1 MKFTFLTMKKIVL
14 FLLIFAV
21 NNTAFAQKD
30 STKVDTKVT
39 NKKGLPLKEARSLSI
54 KTDTGTWLS
63 LDVSPDGKTL
73 AFDLLG
79 DLYLLPISGGKAK
92 RITEGLAFDSQPKFS
107 PDGESLLFL
116 SDRSGG
122 NNVWTLNIEKGDTLQ
137 ITKGDTKNVQSAVW
151 SPDGKYVAV
160 SQGIRNLKLH
170 LYHIDGGSGTQLI
183 SEPERL
189 KTVEPNFSAD
199 GRYIWFSKRMGA
211 WQYNASLPQY
221 QLAVYDRDTG
231 KTENRT
237 SRYGSAFSPT
247 LSPDGKWLVY
257 GSRWNDQTG
266 LVARDLE
273 NGMEKWL
280 AYPVQRDEQESIAPL
295 GVLPGMAFTP
305 DSQHLIASYGGKI
318 HSIPINGGAAKNIP
332 FEVEEKV
339 ALGAQLKF
347 DYPMSDA
354 SDFTVTQIRDPKVAP
369 DGKSI
374 AFTAL
379 NRLYKMD
386 ILTKKIMRLT
396 NFEFTEAMPS
406 WSPDSKEIAFVTWD
420 TSQGGHLY
428 KVAANGKGKPIK
440 LSEEAALYTE
450 PAWNKNGKIVLFS
463 GSQQQFK
470 QATGPYSLMRKKDLI
485 WVSAQGSSSN
495 FIANTDNNSNPHFVD
510 TDDRI
515 YLYNGS
521 KGLISIRWDGT
532 DTKTYAK
539 VEGITVYGSIYD
551 DQHLLSDHP
560 EAPKKTPSKASKVIK
575 APKGDYALAQINNDI
590 YVVTIP
596 YVGAKAIKINTGKPE
611 SASFP
616 SMKLTELGGQFP
628 SWDKNGT
635 TVYWSLG
642 KTLFRFN
649 VDEAKRMKKLAD
661 AAKKE
666 KEANKNDHTAA
677 KDKKEDQEE
686 DKEEDK
692 DKFKYTPKETK
703 IEVVVQRDIPKSK
716 IAIVNATII
725 TMNADEIIENG
736 TVLIENNRIKAV
748 GKTST
753 MTIADDVHTIDA
765 KGKYIIPGFVD
776 THAHLRPAWGI
787 HKNESWAYAAN
798 LAYGVTTTRDPQT
811 GTTDVLTYA
820 DMVEAGMMTGPRI
833 YSTGPGVG
841 YWGYNIKSLE
851 HARNVLKQ
859 YSEHYN
865 TKTIKM
871 YLTGNR
877 KHRQW
882 IIQAAK
888 EQELMPTTE
897 GGLDFKLNVTQILDG
912 YPGHEHSFP
921 IYPLYSDFIQFVA
934 GSQTAYTPTL
944 LVSYG
949 GPWAENYYYAT
960 ENVQNDKKLNYFTP
974 KSELDAKSRRR
985 NAGWFMEE
993 EHVFKDHAVFVN
1005 DLVDAKGIAGVGSHG
1020 QLQGLGFHWELW
1032 SMQAGGMTP
1041 HESLQVATIIGAE
1054 AIGLSKDIGSIEKNK
1069 MADLILLDKNPLE
1082 DIRNTNSV
1090 HQVIKN
1096 GRVYDGNSL
1105 DQMYP
1110 LQKKQ
1115 SVQEWYQAEPNNL
1128 PGIK

>member
-1 MKFTFLTMKKIVL
+1 MKKIFSA
-14 FLLIFAV
+14 FLLFSIMLNA
-21 NNTAFAQKD
+21 TAQTD
-30 STKVDTKVT
+30 SLNVKSKTT
-39 NKKGLPLKEARSLSI
+39 NKKGLPLKAERSLTI
-54 KTDTGTWLS
+54 KTDRGTWIS

-79 DLYLLPISGGKAK
+79 DLYLLPITGGKAK

-122 NNVWTLNIEKGDTLQ
+122 NNVWTLNIESGDSLQ
-137 ITKGDTKNVQSAVW
+137 ITKGDTKNVQAAVW

-160 SQGIRNLKLH
+160 SQGTRNLKLH
-170 LYHIDGGSGTQLI
+170 LYHIDGGSGTQLTD
-183 SEPERL
+183 EPERL

-211 WQYNASLPQY
+211 WQYNAAFPQY

-231 KTENRT
+231 KMENKT
-237 SRYGSAFSPT
+237 SRYGSAFTPT

-257 GSRWNDQTG
+257 GTRWNDQTG
-266 LVARDLE
+266 LIARNLKSGE
-273 NGMEKWL
+273 EKWL

-295 GVLPGMAFTP
+295 GVLPAMSFTP
-305 DSQHLIASYGGKI
+305 NSQQLIASYGGKI
-318 HSIPINGGAAKNIP
+318 HSIPIAGGEAKNIP
-332 FEVEEKV
+332 FKVEEEV

-347 DYPMSDA
+347 DYPISDA
-354 SDFTVTQIRDPKVAP
+354 EEFTVTQIRDPKVAP

-386 ILTKKIMRLT
+386 ILTKKIERLT
-396 NFEFTEAMPS
+396 NLDFTEAMPA

-420 TSQGGHLY
+420 VDRGGHLY

-440 LSEEAALYTE
+440 LSDQAALYSE
-450 PAWNKNGKIVLFS
+450 PVWSKDGKIVLFS

-470 QATGPYSLMRKKDLI
+470 QATGPYSFMRKKELI
-485 WVSAQGSSSN
+485 WFSATGGTSH
-495 FIANTDNNSNPHFVD
+495 FIASADSNSNPHFVND
-510 TDDRI
+510 DDRI
-515 YLYNGS
+515 YLYNS
-521 KGLISIRWDGT
+521 KKGLISIRWDGT
-532 DTKTYAK
+532 DTKEYAK
-539 VEGITVYGSIYD
+539 VEGITVYGSSYND
-551 DQHLLSDHP
+551 HHLLSDVP
-560 EAPKKTPSKASKVIK
+560 EAPKKTPSKASIVVK

-590 YVVTIP
+590 YVITVP
-596 YVGAKAIKINTGKPE
+596 YVGAKAIKINAGNPDK
-611 SASFP
+611 ANFP
-616 SMKLTELGGQFP
+616 SIKLTEIGGQFP
-628 SWDKNGT
+628 SWDQEGK

-642 KTLFRFN
+642 KTLFRYN
-649 VDEAKRMKKLAD
+649 IEEAKRMKKLAE
-661 AAKKE
+661 AAEKE
-666 KEANKNDHTAA
+666 KETSSE
-677 KDKKEDQEE
+677 KDDKDGEEE
-686 DKEEDK
+686 DGDEN
-692 DKFKYTPKETK
+692 KYIPKETK
-703 IEVVVQRDIPKSK
+703 IEVVVKRDIPKSK
-716 IAIVNATII
+716 IALINATVI
-725 TMNADEIIENG
+725 TMNGNEVIENG
-736 TVLIENNRIKAV
+736 TVLIESNRITSV
-748 GKTST
+748 GKTEE
-753 MTIADDVHTIDA
+753 IILPKDFHVINA
-765 KGKYIIPGFVD
+765 KGKYIIPGYID

-820 DMVEAGMMTGPRI
+820 DMVEAGMIVGPRI

-841 YWGYNIKSLE
+841 FWGYNIKSLK

-888 EQELMPTTE
+888 EQKLMPTTE

-921 IYPLYSDFIQFVA
+921 IYPLYDDFIQFVA

-949 GPWAENYYYAT
+949 GPWAENYFYAT
-960 ENVQNDKKLNYFTP
+960 ENVQNDKKLNHFTP

-985 NAGWFMEE
+985 NAGWFMDEE
-993 EHVFKDHAVFVN
+993 YVFQDHAVFVN
-1005 DLVDAKGIAGVGSHG
+1005 DLVDAGGISGVGSHG
-1020 QLQGLGFHWELW
+1020 QLQGLGYHWELW
-1032 SMQAGGMTP
+1032 SMQSGGMTP
-1041 HESLQVATIIGAE
+1041 HETLRVATIIGAD

-1069 MADLILLDKNPLE
+1069 MADLVILDKNPLE
-1082 DIRNTNSV
+1082 NIRNSNTV
-1090 HQVIKN
+1090 FQVIKN

-1105 DQMYP
+1105 DQVYP
-1110 LQKKQ
+1110 ENKKQ
-1115 SVQEWYQAEPNNL
+1115 SVKEWYQEEPKNL
-1128 PGIK
+1128 PGIN